1 MSLPG
6 NGIFVLRGEI
16 STLMTA
22 IKRGTRWNSSNYQV
36 MEFKLFLLPLTSPKK
51 LKRCL
56 QLNWNLHFCFNFR

>member
-22 IKRGTRWNSSNYQV
+22 IKRGARWNSSNYQV
-36 MEFKLFLLPLTSPKK
+36 IIHIYFDLKKTGFGNLLSKMWTD
-51 LKRCL
+51 
-56 QLNWNLHFCFNFR
+56 